1 MNFPQDEFKIQ
12 NQSYTYPIFV
22 IRNVRQNQE
31 MLYCESDDNL
41 PNQYNLREETS
52 NNFELDLENK
62 LKTAEE
68 EEQYMICDDEP
79 NKDIFDFKES
89 KILFADIKENPFTS
103 PKDMDVP
110 KEENIQPIFHLF
122 TKKSDDQIDYIKEYS
137 EIPIFKDFNLI
148 KKDEDKDKD
157 KKKKKKNNQKR
168 KNDMD
173 NMSKKVR
180 QKISS
185 KLGEIFGDEL
195 KNLSFQKFNQDGN
208 SIKNKNYLNMN
219 VKEFLKNILLE
230 NIRDKTNNN
239 DYFLTKEDEKFIE
252 SLANNDERLEFILN
266 MKMEDIYNEFF
277 DSKEYQDLI
286 KELIE
291 QKNDY
296 YYIHLFIKKNKNF
309 VEYYKNAK
317 ERTNENN

>member
-1 MNFPQDEFKIQ
+1 MNFPQDQFKIQ
-12 NQSYTYPIFV
+12 NQSYTNPYFV
-22 IRNVRQNQE
+22 NRNVGQNQE
-31 MLYCESDDNL
+31 MLCDESDDNL
-41 PNQYNLREETS
+41 PNLREETS
-52 NNFELDLENK
+52 NKYDDLENELMK
-62 LKTAEE
+62 AKEE
-68 EEQYMICDDEP
+68 EEYRRWDDDDEP
-79 NKDIFDFKES
+79 NKNIFEFKEIN
-89 KILFADIKENPFTS
+89 ILSANIKENPFLN
-103 PKDMDVP
+103 PKGMDVP

-122 TKKSDDQIDYIKEYS
+122 TKRPDDQIDYIKEYS
-137 EIPIFKDFNLI
+137 ETPTFKDFNLI
-148 KKDEDKDKD
+148 NDEDKDKD
-157 KKKKKKNNQKR
+157 KKKKNNQKR
-168 KNDMD
+168 KCDMD

-185 KLGEIFGDEL
+185 KLVGRFRDEL
-195 KNLSFQKFNQDGN
+195 NNLSFQKFNQDGN
-208 SIKNKNYLNMN
+208 SIKNKNYLNMR
-219 VKEFLKNILLE
+219 VKEFLINILLE
-230 NIRDKTNNN
+230 NINKNTTINN
-239 DYFLTKEDEKFIE
+239 DYILTKVNEKFIE

>member
-1 MNFPQDEFKIQ
+1 MYDPTYFKDEFNNINYQNDNVSLLINRTFRKNPGIYRGIDDPKLIIQ
-12 NQSYTYPIFV
+12 TFS
-22 IRNVRQNQE
+22 RN
-31 MLYCESDDNL
+31 LSDDI
-41 PNQYNLREETS
+41 
-52 NNFELDLENK
+52 LDPEN
-62 LKTAEE
+62 ENMFVE
-68 EEQYMICDDEP
+68 EEQNANIFKEIKETQQIKVNEKLKKECPP
-79 NKDIFDFKES
+79 NES
-89 KILFADIKENPFTS
+89 KIIQS
-103 PKDMDVP
+103 V

-122 TKKSDDQIDYIKEYS
+122 TKKPDDQIDYIKEYF
-137 EIPIFKDFNLI
+137 ENPFFKDFNLI
-148 KKDEDKDKD
+148 NDDEERKD
-157 KKKKKKNNQKR
+157 NKR
-168 KNDMD
+168 KFNMD

-185 KLGEIFGDEL
+185 KLVEIFGDEL
-195 KNLSFQKFNQDGN
+195 KKLSFKKFNQDGN
-208 SIKNKNYLNMN
+208 SIKNKNYLISMN

-230 NIRDKTNNN
+230 NIREKTKNNN
-239 DYFLTKEDEKFIE
+239 YILTKEDEKFIE

-286 KELIE
+286 KELKD

-296 YYIHLFIKKNKNF
+296 YYIHHFIKKNKNF

>member
-168 KNDMD
+168 KNNMD

-208 SIKNKNYLNMN
+208 SIKNKNYLNMS

-286 KELIE
+286 KELKD

-296 YYIHLFIKKNKNF
+296 YYIHHFIKKNKNF

-317 ERTNENN
+317 EQTNKNN

>member
-1 MNFPQDEFKIQ
+1 MNFPQDQFKIQ
-12 NQSYTYPIFV
+12 NQSYTNPYFV
-22 IRNVRQNQE
+22 NRNVGQNQE
-31 MLYCESDDNL
+31 MLCDESDDNL
-41 PNQYNLREETS
+41 PNLREETS
-52 NNFELDLENK
+52 NKYDDLENELMK
-62 LKTAEE
+62 AKEE
-68 EEQYMICDDEP
+68 EEYRRWDDDDEP
-79 NKDIFDFKES
+79 NKNIFEFKEIN
-89 KILFADIKENPFTS
+89 ILSANIKENPFLN
-103 PKDMDVP
+103 PKGMDVP

-122 TKKSDDQIDYIKEYS
+122 TKRPDDQIDYIKEYS
-137 EIPIFKDFNLI
+137 ETPTFKDFNLI
-148 KKDEDKDKD
+148 NDEDKDKD
-157 KKKKKKNNQKR
+157 KKKKNNQKR
-168 KNDMD
+168 KFNMD

-180 QKISS
+180 QKISR
-185 KLGEIFGDEL
+185 KLVGRFGDEL
-195 KNLSFQKFNQDGN
+195 NNLSFQKFNQDGKN
-208 SIKNKNYLNMN
+208 VKNKNYLNMS

-317 ERTNENN
+317 EPTNKNN

>member
-1 MNFPQDEFKIQ
+1 MNFPQDQFKIQ
-12 NQSYTYPIFV
+12 NQSYTNPYFV
-22 IRNVRQNQE
+22 NRNVGQNQE
-31 MLYCESDDNL
+31 MLCDESDDNL
-41 PNQYNLREETS
+41 PNLREETS
-52 NNFELDLENK
+52 NKYDDLENELMK
-62 LKTAEE
+62 AKEE
-68 EEQYMICDDEP
+68 EEYRRWDDDDEP
-79 NKDIFDFKES
+79 NKNIFEFKEIN
-89 KILFADIKENPFTS
+89 ILSANIKENPFLN
-103 PKDMDVP
+103 PKGMDVP

-122 TKKSDDQIDYIKEYS
+122 TKRPDDQIDYIKEYS
-137 EIPIFKDFNLI
+137 ETPTFKDFNLI
-148 KKDEDKDKD
+148 NDEDKDKD
-157 KKKKKKNNQKR
+157 KKKKNNQKR
-168 KNDMD
+168 KFNMD

-180 QKISS
+180 QKISG
-185 KLGEIFGDEL
+185 KLVGRFGDEL
-195 KNLSFQKFNQDGN
+195 NNLSFQKFNQDGN
-208 SIKNKNYLNMN
+208 SVKNKNYLNMS

-286 KELIE
+286 KELKD

-296 YYIHLFIKKNKNF
+296 YYIHHFIKKNKNF

-317 ERTNENN
+317 EQTNKNN

>member
-1 MNFPQDEFKIQ
+1 MNFPQDQFKIQ
-12 NQSYTYPIFV
+12 NQSYTNPYFV
-22 IRNVRQNQE
+22 NRNVGQNQE
-31 MLYCESDDNL
+31 MLCDESDDNL
-41 PNQYNLREETS
+41 PNLREETS
-52 NNFELDLENK
+52 NKYDDLENELMK
-62 LKTAEE
+62 AKEE
-68 EEQYMICDDEP
+68 EEYRRWDDDDEP
-79 NKDIFDFKES
+79 NKNIFEFKEIN
-89 KILFADIKENPFTS
+89 ILSANIKENPFLNS
-103 PKDMDVP
+103 KSMDVP

-195 KNLSFQKFNQDGN
+195 KNLSFQKFNQDGKN
-208 SIKNKNYLNMN
+208 VKNKNYLNMS

-252 SLANNDERLEFILN
+252 SLANNYERLEFILN

-286 KELIE
+286 KELKD

-296 YYIHLFIKKNKNF
+296 YYIHHFIKKNKNF

-317 ERTNENN
+317 EQTNKNN

>member
-1 MNFPQDEFKIQ
+1 MNEPTCFKDEFNNINYQNDNVSLLINRTFRKNPEDYSGIDDPKLIIQ
-12 NQSYTYPIFV
+12 TFS
-22 IRNVRQNQE
+22 RN
-31 MLYCESDDNL
+31 LSDDI
-41 PNQYNLREETS
+41 
-52 NNFELDLENK
+52 LDPEN
-62 LKTAEE
+62 ENMFVE
-68 EEQYMICDDEP
+68 EEQNANIFKEIKETQQIKVNEKLKKECTP
-79 NKDIFDFKES
+79 NES
-89 KILFADIKENPFTS
+89 KIIQS
-103 PKDMDVP
+103 V

-122 TKKSDDQIDYIKEYS
+122 TKKSDDQIDYIKEYF
-137 EIPIFKDFNLI
+137 ENPFFKDFNLI
-148 KKDEDKDKD
+148 NDDEERKD
-157 KKKKKKNNQKR
+157 NKR
-168 KNDMD
+168 KFNMD

-185 KLGEIFGDEL
+185 KLVEIFGDEL
-195 KNLSFQKFNQDGN
+195 KKLSFKKFNQDGN
-208 SIKNKNYLNMN
+208 SIKNKNYLNMS
-219 VKEFLKNILLE
+219 VKEILINILLE
-230 NIRDKTNNN
+230 NINKNTTINN
-239 DYFLTKEDEKFIE
+239 DYILTKVNEKFIE
-252 SLANNDERLEFILN
+252 SLANNDERLKFILN

>member
-1 MNFPQDEFKIQ
+1 MNFPQDQFKIQ
-12 NQSYTYPIFV
+12 NQSYTNPYFV
-22 IRNVRQNQE
+22 NRNVGQNQE
-31 MLYCESDDNL
+31 MLCCESDDNL
-41 PNQYNLREETS
+41 PNLREETS
-52 NNFELDLENK
+52 NKYDDLENELMK
-62 LKTAEE
+62 AKEE
-68 EEQYMICDDEP
+68 EEYRRWDDDDEP
-79 NKDIFDFKES
+79 NKNIFEFKEIN
-89 KILFADIKENPFTS
+89 ILSANIKENPFLN
-103 PKDMDVP
+103 PKGMDVP

-122 TKKSDDQIDYIKEYS
+122 TKKPDDQIDYIKEYF
-137 EIPIFKDFNLI
+137 ENPFFKDFNLI
-148 KKDEDKDKD
+148 NDDEERKD
-157 KKKKKKNNQKR
+157 NKR
-168 KNDMD
+168 KFNMD

-185 KLGEIFGDEL
+185 KLVEIFGDEL
-195 KNLSFQKFNQDGN
+195 KKLSFQKFNQDGN
-208 SIKNKNYLNMN
+208 SIKNKNYLNMS
-219 VKEFLKNILLE
+219 VKELLINILLE
-230 NIRDKTNNN
+230 NINKNTTINN
-239 DYFLTKEDEKFIE
+239 DYILTKVNEKFIE
-252 SLANNDERLEFILN
+252 SLANNDERLKFILN

>member
-1 MNFPQDEFKIQ
+1 MNFPQDQFKIQ
-12 NQSYTYPIFV
+12 NQSYTNPYFV
-22 IRNVRQNQE
+22 NRNVGQNQE
-31 MLYCESDDNL
+31 MLCCESDDNL
-41 PNQYNLREETS
+41 PNLREETS
-52 NNFELDLENK
+52 NKYDDLENELMK
-62 LKTAEE
+62 AKEE
-68 EEQYMICDDEP
+68 EEYRRWDDDDEP
-79 NKDIFDFKES
+79 NKNIFEFKEIN
-89 KILFADIKENPFTS
+89 ILSANIKENPFLN
-103 PKDMDVP
+103 PKGMDVL

-122 TKKSDDQIDYIKEYS
+122 TKKPDDQIDYIKEYS
-137 EIPIFKDFNLI
+137 ETPTFKDFNLI
-148 KKDEDKDKD
+148 NDDEERKD
-157 KKKKKKNNQKR
+157 NKR
-168 KNDMD
+168 KFNMD

-185 KLGEIFGDEL
+185 KLVEIFGDEL
-195 KNLSFQKFNQDGN
+195 KKLSFKKFNQDGN
-208 SIKNKNYLNMN
+208 SIKNKNYLNMS
-219 VKEFLKNILLE
+219 VKEFLINILLE
-230 NIRDKTNNN
+230 NINKNTTINN
-239 DYFLTKEDEKFIE
+239 DYILTKVNEKFIE
-252 SLANNDERLEFILN
+252 SLANDDERLKFILN